1 MWVHLR
7 GYTCWQRL
15 GGAVVLVSPSD
26 APNSSIQPQACTQAS
41 ACQKTILRS
50 SLGSYAKDVGFLF
63 FQKLTLKNYHLV
75 V

>member
-1 MWVHLR
+1 MWGHLG
-7 GYTCWQRL
+7 GYTCWQRR

-26 APNSSIQPQACTQAS
+26 APNSSIQLQACAQAS
-41 ACQKTILRS
+41 TCQKTILRS
-50 SLGSYAKDVGFLF
+50 SLSSYAKDILF